1 VAFSFR
7 EGRFNFHASS
17 KDEAELGPCLYCIVL
32 VQRTLWKHSTSSQ
45 SPLRPMPAFSI
56 RKSTSPTFS
65 RKLRHSS
72 TLLTSAVYVSVSPAS
87 AFFAAERRGVLMSTR
102 ASFMPCDLQRCA
114 TASPMPEAPPVI
126 RAVAPARKTG
136 WVDIDACGEWGGLCV
151 WEGCCGRFCGWWG

>member
-1 VAFSFR
+1 MFVSGIVF
-7 EGRFNFHASS
+7 GLVVQTY
-17 KDEAELGPCLYCIVL
+17 LGKY
-32 VQRTLWKHSTSSQ
+32 STSSQ

-72 TLLTSAVYVSVSPAS
+72 SLLTSAVYVSVSPAS

-136 WVDIDACGEWGGLCV
+136 WVGIEAGGQWGGLCV
-151 WEGCCGRFCGWWG
+151 REDCCGRFEGSLGLGGWWG